1 MMNSSAIIRLLLLC
15 LLLAPLACNREPI
28 EASYDDLVW
37 KNDLYLLGGNPFSG
51 TARALHP
58 NGKPKAEYPFVDGR
72 FHGIVRE
79 WWENGQQSVETHFE
93 NGQRHGSNRY
103 WNPEGKLTKE
113 QIYDHDKSISE
124 KHF

>member
-1 MMNSSAIIRLLLLC
+1 MHSSRIIRLLLLC
-15 LLLAPLACNREPI
+15 LLVAPLACNRDPI

-37 KNDLYLLGGNPFSG
+37 KNDIYLLGDTPFTG

-79 WWENGQQSVETHFE
+79 WWDNGQQSVETHFE

-113 QIYDHDKSISE
+113 QVYDHDKSVSE

>member
-1 MMNSSAIIRLLLLC
+1 MMNPSAIIRLLLLC

-37 KNDLYLLGGNPFSG
+37 KNDLYLLGGNPFTG

-72 FHGIVRE
+72 SHGIVRE

-124 KHF
+124 KHY